1 MPFEEK
7 SQFLAVLAYGQISAL
22 EIASIKNAK
31 ILEFEI
37 NRISESAVII
47 ESSLSVARLLG
58 KRLGG
63 TYKIAAVCGGSVND
77 LFDALDLPEEP
88 KFNWTVSGYQCDT
101 ELLADVR
108 PQVQSFL
115 KSKSLGKSRFLG
127 ATMERKDLSS
137 KNEDKVEFKEL
148 NIKELDEKILAP
160 ARGIPRGL
168 DIVVHGGF
176 GGAPLLG
183 YTIAACDVSGFEQTD
198 FSRSYQDPTTTLS
211 PRLARIM
218 VNLAMNSSTGTMM
231 DPFCG
236 LGTILQ
242 EALICGYNVVGI
254 DISEANI
261 HKTRTN
267 LEWLF
272 KKYHLSPKLRYK
284 IIRGDSTRPFGGVES
299 VNGIAT
305 EPILMPKFEKNPSSQ
320 EASRIIN
327 SIEQT
332 YEKSLQALGSLDKN
346 SKISITSPALIDDRG
361 HSHTFRVQEAGE
373 RAGFKAYRPSLPQ
386 MRIEYPLR
394 VPTTKKKIVQRDL
407 YVMVKE

>member
-63 TYKIAAVCGGSVND
+63 TYKIASVCGGSVND

-137 KNEDKVEFKEL
+137 
-148 NIKELDEKILAP
+148 
-160 ARGIPRGL
+160 
-168 DIVVHGGF
+168 
-176 GGAPLLG
+176 
-183 YTIAACDVSGFEQTD
+183 
-198 FSRSYQDPTTTLS
+198 
-211 PRLARIM
+211 
-218 VNLAMNSSTGTMM
+218 
-231 DPFCG
+231 
-236 LGTILQ
+236 
-242 EALICGYNVVGI
+242 
-254 DISEANI
+254 
-261 HKTRTN
+261 
-267 LEWLF
+267 
-272 KKYHLSPKLRYK
+272 
-284 IIRGDSTRPFGGVES
+284 
-299 VNGIAT
+299 
-305 EPILMPKFEKNPSSQ
+305 
-320 EASRIIN
+320 
-327 SIEQT
+327 
-332 YEKSLQALGSLDKN
+332 
-346 SKISITSPALIDDRG
+346 
-361 HSHTFRVQEAGE
+361 
-373 RAGFKAYRPSLPQ
+373 
-386 MRIEYPLR
+386 
-394 VPTTKKKIVQRDL
+394 
-407 YVMVKE
+407 